1 MTVKNLF
8 IRNIVAQDLI
18 EIFMVS
24 AISSILVIRFYLH
37 FAGYPQIGGNG
48 LHIAHLLF
56 GGFFMMVALI
66 LLFSFLSR
74 RMYNVAAVLGGIG
87 FGTFLDELGK
97 FLTSDNNYF
106 FEPTVA
112 IMYVIFIIIYLVTHV
127 IESRVNYTKTE
138 YIANAF
144 SVLQDATIQD
154 LNSDERRIAMGY
166 LRRAGK
172 DNPLVRDLHKLL
184 DEIETIPT
192 QKTFI
197 DKIEDF
203 VKEFYR
209 KVIEFPLFYKGVIL
223 YFVASSFLS
232 LVQSIALLNT
242 YLVGIV
248 SFFSACI
255 LFYGVYRSGM
265 IKLNKLQVILIAI
278 LFGLILFFGS
288 NSLPTIEARTLNF
301 TEIGEL
307 FSTTISVIL
316 VSLGIFKLKDD
327 RLAAF
332 QYFKYSVLVSI
343 FLTNFFVFYKIQFAA
358 LIGLTFNI
366 LTLAV
371 LEYMISREQYVL
383 KKGEQKN

>member
-1 MTVKNLF
+1 MTIKNLF
-8 IRNIVAQDLI
+8 IRNIAAQDLI

-24 AISSILVIRFYLH
+24 AISSILAIRFYLH
-37 FAGYPQIGGNG
+37 LTGYPQIGGNG

-56 GGFFMMVALI
+56 GGFFMMVALV

-112 IMYVIFIIIYLVTHV
+112 IIYVVFIVIYLVTHF
-127 IESRVNYTKTE
+127 IEARSKYTKTE

-154 LNSDERRIAMGY
+154 LNSDERRVAMQY
-166 LRRAGK
+166 LRKAGK
-172 DNPLVRDLHKLL
+172 DNPLVADLHKLL
-184 DEIETIPT
+184 DEIETIPREKPT
-192 QKTFI
+192 LI
-197 DKIEDF
+197 DKAEDF
-203 VKEFYR
+203 VKNFYR

-223 YFVASSFLS
+223 FFVSSSFLS
-232 LVQSIALLNT
+232 LVQSVALLNT
-242 YLVGIV
+242 YLVGV
-248 SFFSACI
+248 VAFLSACI
-255 LFYGVYRSGM
+255 LFYGVYRSGLF
-265 IKLNKLQVILIAI
+265 KLNAFEIFILGIV
-278 LFGLILFFGS
+278 FGVGLFFAS
-288 NSLPTIEARTLNF
+288 DKLPTIEARVLSF
-301 TEIGEL
+301 TEVGEMV
-307 FSTTISVIL
+307 STTIGVIL
-316 VSLGIFKLKDD
+316 VSLGIFKLKTD

-358 LIGLTFNI
+358 LIGLAINI

-383 KKGEQKN
+383 KKGE

>member
-1 MTVKNLF
+1 
-8 IRNIVAQDLI
+8 
-18 EIFMVS
+18 
-24 AISSILVIRFYLH
+24 
-37 FAGYPQIGGNG
+37 
-48 LHIAHLLF
+48 
-56 GGFFMMVALI
+56 
-66 LLFSFLSR
+66 
-74 RMYNVAAVLGGIG
+74 MYNVAAVLGGIG